1 MRLRLVGSAALIS
14 VVAGCAA
21 GPAILVE
28 EDGAAPRAAR
38 FSLLEA
44 NDPVTS
50 ARVRADLEAAG
61 WRAVDREAPW
71 RVEVLRTRRSEQS
84 GAFTSSSRPE
94 TSDAWTI
101 APAPRRWWRSASE
114 ERSVLVAVLDGETG
128 ERVAW
133 ARAWTRRPPADAT
146 DPHLAA
152 EAVAAL
158 LRQGD
163 PVPPGTK

>member
-1 MRLRLVGSAALIS
+1 MRLRLIGSMALLS
-14 VVAGCAA
+14 VVAGCAS
-21 GPAILVE
+21 GPAVLVE
-28 EDGAAPRAAR
+28 EEGTAPPAAR

-50 ARVRADLEAAG
+50 PLVRSGLEAAG
-61 WRAVDREAPW
+61 WRAVEREAPW
-71 RVEVLRTRRSEQS
+71 SVEVLRTRRDEQS
-84 GAFTSSSRPE
+84 GAFTSSTRPE
-94 TSDAWTI
+94 TSDAWAI
-101 APAPRRWWRSASE
+101 PPAPRRWWRSAGE

-133 ARAWTRRPPADAT
+133 ARARTRRPAADT
-146 DPHLAA
+146 PDPRLAA

-163 PVPPGTK
+163 PVPQGTK